1 MSEEKK
7 PAPSVYV
14 VSKDGSATKVP
25 KAKLFDVVKSE
36 PCLVV
41 SDPSELKRVMRLNDR
56 TTFEVWG

>member
-14 VSKDGSATKVP
+14 VSQDGSVTKVP
-25 KAKLFDVVKSE
+25 KTKLFDTVKKE

-41 SDPSELKRVMRLNDR
+41 SHPEELKRVMRLNDR

>member
-1 MSEEKK
+1 VSEDKK

-14 VSKDGSATKVP
+14 VSQDGSVTKVP
-25 KAKLFDVVKSE
+25 KTKLFDVVKKE

-41 SDPSELKRVMRLNDR
+41 NDPSKFKRVMRLNDR

>member
-1 MSEEKK
+1 MIEEKK
-7 PAPSVYV
+7 PAPSGYV
-14 VSKDGSATKVP
+14 VSKGGSVTKVP
-25 KAKLFDVVKSE
+25 KTKLFDVVKKE